1 MCSTTLRI
9 YPKGGKGQMPTFGPL
24 GKLMENAEVPLSSN
38 YQLQTVQTNSG
49 FVPNLEMMLTAAHR
63 PGKQLEV
70 SRTSSRGP

>member
-24 GKLMENAEVPLSSN
+24 GKLMENAEVPLSSD
-38 YQLQTVQTNSG
+38 YQLQTNSG
-49 FVPNLEMMLTAAHR
+49 FVPNPEMMLTAAHR